1 MKEIIDAL
9 VELQHV
15 DDDVSV
21 HAVQREDLSE
31 NLQRLRAILERM
43 GHELEDKR
51 DKLTE
56 AQRFY
61 NEKHVDLQAD
71 AERLAKAKGKL
82 AGVSRTKEY
91 AAMQRELD
99 NLRKKYS
106 EDEAE
111 LKRLSEAIEEYQT
124 AISAQEG
131 KLAELEAE
139 VKRETSASSDQL
151 SELDRV
157 VTDISK
163 RKEAIIVKLPANV
176 VSRYNRVLKRRE
188 GKAVVPVLEGGQCT
202 GCQMRLP
209 PQQYIYVQRKE
220 KLISCPTCQRYLF
233 QPDEPLTAE
242 DAEGAEAA
250 TA

>member
-1 MKEIIDAL
+1 MKDIIDAL
-9 VELQHV
+9 VELQAV
-15 DDDVSV
+15 DDEVRV
-21 HAVQREDLSE
+21 HATQREELAQ
-31 NLQRLRAILERM
+31 NLQRLGAILERM

-71 AERLAKAKGKL
+71 AERLSKAKSKL
-82 AGVSRTKEY
+82 GSVSRTKEY

-99 NLRKKYS
+99 NLRKKFS

-111 LKRLSEAIEEYQT
+111 LKRLGEAIEEYQS
-124 AISAQEG
+124 AIAQQES
-131 KLAELEAE
+131 KLAELNAE
-139 VKRETSASSDQL
+139 VEREEAASASQL
-151 SELDRV
+151 EELDKV
-157 VTDISK
+157 VAQVSA
-163 RKEAIIVKLPANV
+163 RKDAIIVKLPKNV

-188 GKAVVPVLEGGQCT
+188 GKAVVPVASDGACT

-209 PQQYIYVQRKE
+209 PQQHIYVQRKE
-220 KLISCPTCQRYLF
+220 KLISCPTCQRFLYVS
-233 QPDEPLTAE
+233 
-242 DAEGAEAA
+242 DAEEVPAEAA